1 MKDRLIA
8 ALSTAVNALSQ
19 AGVISSEAAALPI
32 QLEYSRH
39 PEAGDFASNV
49 ALVLASHSHTQPL
62 FLAAQL
68 LEKLPKLPEV
78 EKVSVAA
85 PGFINFKLIPQVHQQ
100 IIPEIL
106 NQASSYGRST
116 EGKDQRVLIEIVS
129 ADPLGPLHIG
139 HGRLAAYGG
148 SLANI
153 LEAMGY
159 AVHRE
164 YYVRD
169 VGRQMRLLALS
180 VWIRYLQ
187 VWGENIPLPRQGYQ
201 GDYLLPIA
209 KSLKINYG
217 KRFYHPAANI
227 LPSVPMDHEHDEL
240 QAENHIDALLTHAEL
255 LLGKDDFTV
264 IFERSLK
271 SILEDIH
278 DDLQAFGV
286 TCQTWFRE
294 SHLTYNGDI
303 QCGIERL
310 RQRGYLY
317 EKEGATWFR
326 ATDFGDEK
334 DRVVIRQNGQPSYF
348 AEDIGY
354 HFNKLERGFHLM
366 LDVYGADHHGFKL
379 KLAALLRALGENPE
393 KVQVVLV
400 QFAILY
406 RGDTRVPMSMRENE
420 FVALRELRQEVSDDA
435 ARFFYI
441 MHRKEQHL
449 DFDLE
454 LAKAHS
460 NENPVYTIQYAH
472 ARICSVFRQLEKKG
486 LSWDRPNGEQHLHLL
501 QEQSEI
507 ALMRCLSHYPE
518 VLTLSAHH
526 REPCT
531 LAHYLQE
538 LAHKLH
544 VYYNAQPFLVEEA
557 PLRDARFSLLAA
569 TQQVVINGLQ
579 LLGIS
584 APEMM

>member
-1 MKDRLIA
+1 MKDRLA
-8 ALSTAVNALSQ
+8 TALNSAVYALSQ
-19 AGVISSEAAALPI
+19 SGIIPSEAATQPI
-32 QLEYSRH
+32 RLEFSRH
-39 PEAGDFASNV
+39 PEVGDFATNV
-49 ALVLASHSHTQPL
+49 ALVLASYCSGQPL
-62 FLAAQL
+62 FMAAQL
-68 LEKLPKLPEV
+68 MEKLPKLPEI
-78 EKVSVAA
+78 EKISVAA
-85 PGFINFKLIPQVHQQ
+85 PGFINFTLIPKVRQQV
-100 IIPEIL
+100 ISEIL
-106 NQASSYGRST
+106 NKGSDYGRST
-116 EGKDQRVLIEIVS
+116 RGKDQRVLIEVVS
-129 ADPLGPLHIG
+129 AHPLGPLHVG
-139 HGRLAAYGG
+139 HGRLAAYSG

-159 AVHRE
+159 SVHRE
-164 YYVRD
+164 YYVHD
-169 VGRQMRLLALS
+169 VGRQMRILTLC

-187 VWGENIPLPRQGYQ
+187 TWGENIPLPSMGYP
-201 GDYLLPIA
+201 GNYLLPIA
-209 KSLKINYG
+209 KSLKIHYG
-217 KRFYHPAANI
+217 KRFFHPSAAI
-227 LPSVPMDHEHDEL
+227 LPELPADSAQDEQ
-240 QAENHIDALLTHAEL
+240 QAEQYLEALLHRAEA
-255 LLGKDDFTV
+255 LLGKDDFAV

-271 SILEDIH
+271 SLLQDIH

-286 TCQTWFRE
+286 TCQAWFRE
-294 SHLTYNGDI
+294 SQLTYNNDI

-366 LDVYGADHHGFKL
+366 LDVYGADHHGFKI

-393 KVQVVLV
+393 KLQVILV
-400 QFAILY
+400 QFAELY
-406 RGDTRVPMSMRENE
+406 RGNTRVSMSLQDNE
-420 FVALRELRQEVSDDA
+420 FVTLRELRQEVSDDA

-441 MHRKEQHL
+441 MHRKDQHL

-486 LSWDRPNGEQHLHLL
+486 LSWDRLSGEQHLELL
-501 QEQSEI
+501 QEVQEKG
-507 ALMRCLSHYPE
+507 LMRCLAQYPE
-518 VLTLSAHH
+518 ILQTAAQH
-526 REPCT
+526 REPCV
-531 LAHYLQE
+531 LAHYLQD

-544 VYYNAQPFLVEEA
+544 VYYNAQLILVKDDT
-557 PLRDARFSLLAA
+557 LRDARLCLFAA
-569 TQQVVINGLQ
+569 TRQVIANGLQ